1 MRKATVILLLVI
13 QVALLFIF
21 QNIHALFKGYEEIG
35 IRDQALLMENMQKL
49 RKIFSILS
57 MIIGLTLVATGLYL
71 VFLYKRAKVKP
82 EYGGMPPLQDYLLK
96 LKTSETQLKS
106 MVETQQEKVVQK
118 EELNK
123 NIINNINAAIIFLN
137 SAGRIEIFNA
147 AAEAVFSQSYANAVN
162 NLLSNVLS
170 RFPEVPEFVEQHKGQ
185 KASGEIAAN
194 EKIFWIHLTPIE
206 PIGVLIIIRDI
217 TEEKMREEIDRRNS
231 NFVMLGEMTA
241 FLAHEVKN
249 SLGVIYGYTK
259 TIKSE
264 TGKTAKINK
273 EILFLTDMMESFLNF
288 SKPVTID
295 KKEEID
301 LVPLLKKIGKE
312 KEIKIDVTDTAGE
325 AVKIEND
332 PALIQSV
339 FANLILNS
347 KEAEADR
354 IEVTFK
360 KDKDLE
366 IDLRDNGKGIDP
378 KIREKIW
385 YPFFTTKDKGTGMGL
400 ASIRKIINSL
410 KGEILVTD
418 SSPQGTTFKIIFY
431 S

>member
-1 MRKATVILLLVI
+1 MLV
-13 QVALLFIF
+13 
-21 QNIHALFKGYEEIG
+21 
-35 IRDQALLMENMQKL
+35 
-49 RKIFSILS
+49 
-57 MIIGLTLVATGLYL
+57 GLTLIATGLYL
-71 VFLYKRAKVKP
+71 VFLYKKAKVKP
-82 EYGGMPPLQDYLLK
+82 EYDGIPPLQDYLLK
-96 LKTSETQLKS
+96 LKTSESQLKS

-147 AAEAVFSQSYANAVN
+147 AAEALFSQSYANAKN
-162 NLLSNVLS
+162 NLLNVILS
-170 RFPEVPEFVEQHKGQ
+170 RFPEVPQFVEQHKERRQ
-185 KASGEIAAN
+185 KVSGEITSN
-194 EKIFWIHLTPIE
+194 EKIFWIYLTPIE
-206 PIGVLIIIRDI
+206 PIGVLIILRDI
-217 TEEKMREEIDRRNS
+217 TEEKKREEIDRSSS
-231 NFVMLGEMTA
+231 NFAMLGEMTA

-249 SLGVIYGYTK
+249 SLGVIYGYTR

-264 TGKTAKINK
+264 KEKTAKINR

-288 SKPVTID
+288 SRPVTVD
-295 KKEEID
+295 KKEKIN
-301 LVPLLKKIGKE
+301 LVPLMKKIAGE
-312 KEIKIDVTDTAGE
+312 KGIEIEVTDAAGE
-325 AVKIEND
+325 AVTIEYD

-347 KEAEADR
+347 KEAGADR
-354 IEVTFK
+354 IEVTLK
-360 KDKDLE
+360 KNKDLE
-366 IDLRDNGKGIDP
+366 ISLKDNGRGIDP
-378 KIREKIW
+378 KIREKVW

-418 SSPQGTTFKIIFY
+418 SSPRGTTFKIIFY